1 MTYERPNV
9 KLIFETRNDITDLI
23 ISTYLECYREANK
36 PANAVQKKNN
46 FRQNAPSAQP
56 ETKSIGSKI
65 SKALGGGDKNKEEA
79 LTKLQEFGVTLFM
92 PDGKTVNY
100 DWVKLMSNFF
110 VIKCEIN
117 RII

>member
-46 FRQNAPSAQP
+46 FRQNAPSGQP

-65 SKALGGGDKNKEEA
+65 SKVLGGGDKNKEITRVWCYFVYARWQNCE
-79 LTKLQEFGVTLFM
+79 LRL
-92 PDGKTVNY
+92 GKINVQ
-100 DWVKLMSNFF
+100 FF
-110 VIKCEIN
+110 RN
-117 RII
+117 